1 MVIGIVVISILSFV
15 LVDLLLRIVI
25 KKYND
30 VKIQKERQ
38 KALDNGLKIIVAHEA
53 KTLKR
58 VRVEKP
64 KASILAIDDEEIVL
78 DSFRKIL
85 VLDGYSIDTVESGPE
100 ALMLVKRKDYD
111 FVFTD
116 MKMPGMDG
124 VEVTK
129 AVKHLRP
136 DIDVIVITGYATI
149 ETAVETMK
157 YGAMDYVQKPF
168 TEDELIS
175 FVNKS
180 LIKRQDRIERK
191 VKPTVNLVTS
201 SSKESDSIHE
211 FNVPSGVFISSGHT
225 WGSIEQN
232 GLVKVGLDDFVQKII
247 GPIDEV
253 VLPGRGKTVTRGD
266 ILFSIRQGKRVADFL
281 SPVSGKIKYVNE
293 KLQDNVELLKI
304 KPYEHGW
311 VCYIEASN
319 LGVELKSLKI
329 GSDAISWY
337 QDEIDKYVRMIT
349 DIKNEA
355 AGEREEKEIQTDDLI
370 MEPVMDDMFW
380 VRFSESFLKK
390 VQ

>member
-1 MVIGIVVISILSFV
+1 MVIGIVVVTILSFI
-15 LVDLLLRIVI
+15 LVDLLLRVII
-25 KKYND
+25 KKFNEA
-30 VKIQKERQ
+30 KTHKERQ
-38 KALDNGLKIIVAHEA
+38 QALDSGLKIIVADEA

-64 KASILAIDDEEIVL
+64 RASILAIDDEEIVL

-85 VLDGYSIDTVESGPE
+85 VLDGFSVDTVESGPE

-116 MKMPGMDG
+116 LKMPGMDG

-168 TEDELIS
+168 TEDELTS
-175 FVNKS
+175 FVNKF

-191 VKPTVNLVTS
+191 VKPTVNLITS

-211 FNVPSGVFISSGHT
+211 FNVPSGVFISSSHT

-253 VLPGRGKTVTRGD
+253 VLPRRGEKVSRGN
-266 ILFSIRQGKRVADFL
+266 ILFSVKQGKRVADFL

-293 KLQDNVELLKI
+293 KICDNVELLKI

-311 VCYIEASN
+311 VCYIEASD
-319 LGVELKSLKI
+319 LGGELHSLKI
-329 GSDAISWY
+329 GSDAVSWY
-337 QDEIDKYVRMIT
+337 QKEIEKYVQMIS
-349 DIKNEA
+349 DLK
-355 AGEREEKEIQTDDLI
+355 KEVAVKSENKEVQEDGLI
-370 MEPVMDDMFW
+370 LEPVMDDALW
-380 VRFSESFLKK
+380 EHFSESFLKNK
-390 VQ
+390 H